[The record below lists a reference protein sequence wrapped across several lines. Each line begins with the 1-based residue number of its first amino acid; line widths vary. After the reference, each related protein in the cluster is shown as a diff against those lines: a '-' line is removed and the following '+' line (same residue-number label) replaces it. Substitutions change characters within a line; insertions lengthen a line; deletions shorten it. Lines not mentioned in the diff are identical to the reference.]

1 MLKKIKIG
9 YNEPVNTIITIFM
22 KAATMLMSKIFSF
35 DFPFNIVLIIIY
47 NICLI
52 YKALNYDEN
61 DLSEITNTANSSTL
75 LKRIKVFEITYK
87 YVYYVTI
94 NYCEEFSLYE
104 II

>member
-35 DFPFNIVLIIIY
+35 NFLFNIILIIIY

-61 DLSEITNTANSSTL
+61 DLSEITNTANPSTL

-87 YVYYVTI
+87 
-94 NYCEEFSLYE
+94 
-104 II
+104 

>member
-1 MLKKIKIG
+1 
-9 YNEPVNTIITIFM
+9 
-22 KAATMLMSKIFSF
+22 MSKIFSF

-61 DLSEITNTANSSTL
+61 DLSEINNTANPSTL